1 MPALNFQ
8 ARFAPLVE
16 SGEKRQTIRKRRKDG
31 RDPKP
36 GDTLYLYTGMRTKAC
51 RKLGEAK
58 CREVFPFQL
67 TARAETGNGNV
78 NMFAGLSSHRGGGS
92 RFRAASL
99 RDGTRSRIARL
110 AKADGF
116 SSPEEMV
123 CWFEAAHGLPFEGLL
138 IRW

>member
-51 RKLGEAK
+51 RRIGEVECK
-58 CREVFPFQL
+58 DVYEINLQP
-67 TARAETGNGNV
+67 
-78 NMFAGLSSHRGGGS
+78 
-92 RFRAASL
+92 RFRDESIGALMAGSGFPCSL
-99 RDGTRSRIARL
+99 ERL
-110 AKADGF
+110 AELDGF
-116 SSPEEMV
+116 KDPTEMFD
-123 CWFEAAHGLPFEGLL
+123 WFEKTHGLPFEGLL